1 MHISKASRI
10 NSFMINCYVELY
22 KSFESASYSCIH
34 TCYILYYGYQHNL
47 FNILDLRKAMS
58 RREIEEL
65 EKAIDIIKKNGL
77 EVQLARELRDA
88 NEILHRLRKIQRIRS
103 EILELKQST
112 VAEIRSYQKPP
123 PVVHTVMTATFLIL
137 GHAEKETKVKSLP
150 SLLH

>member
-1 MHISKASRI
+1 
-10 NSFMINCYVELY
+10 
-22 KSFESASYSCIH
+22 
-34 TCYILYYGYQHNL
+34 
-47 FNILDLRKAMS
+47 MS

-65 EKAIDIIKKNGL
+65 EKAINIIKKNGL

-88 NEILHRLRKIQRIRS
+88 NEILARLRKIQRIRS

-137 GHAEKETKVKSLP
+137 GHQEKETKVSSYLILQACTIIDFKMIIL
-150 SLLH
+150 